1 MPSISSPASN
11 SRLRAAAS
19 LFMKAAS
26 VTYSLA
32 TEQDTSRVKL
42 RLHLPGNQI
51 INATVEDNA
60 TSRDFLALLPLALT
74 LEDYHATEKIAD
86 LPSRLNT
93 AHAPAGTTPA
103 PGDIT
108 YYAPWG
114 NLAIFYRRFP
124 YSAGLVRLGRLE
136 GELAPLQRSGPL
148 DIRIV
153 RADP

>member
-1 MPSISSPASN
+1 MPSISSPVCN
-11 SRLRAAAS
+11 LRFVAAAS
-19 LFMKAAS
+19 LLLNAAS
-26 VTYSLA
+26 VTYALA
-32 TEQDTSRVKL
+32 TEQDSSRVNL
-42 RLHLPGNQI
+42 RLHLPGDQI
-51 INATVEDNA
+51 INATLEDNA

-93 AHAPAGTTPA
+93 VHAPAGTTPA

-114 NLAIFYRRFP
+114 NLAIFYRPFP

-136 GELAPLQRSGPL
+136 GDLAPLQRSGPI
-148 DIRIV
+148 DIRIE